1 MIKTVGLFLL
11 ALLKIFG
18 WVLLVLLLVLFAA
31 FLLLVFVPVRYDVL
45 ASNEKS
51 IAPAKANPVE
61 NLRLRIK
68 VTWLLHFI
76 HVSVIYG
83 KEGLQTS
90 VRAAGIDLI
99 KLLARLRR
107 RSRQIAE
114 PEDKEDSQAFDPAQ
128 TKDPVDRTDPSKQIN
143 VPDQTDPFE
152 REKEAAYIKD
162 DGTFQDPNRTDEH
175 NPVQEPTR
183 TDENDPIQEPT
194 RTDENDPIQEPTQTD
209 GNDLIQESTQTDE
222 NDPIQ
227 DAVQIDG
234 SDSENKQKQKQ
245 QKKRKRT
252 KKRTKQNIKRKS
264 KNTSRQSFRSKA
276 QQEADAAPHAQQ
288 ESAPKEGLFQRM
300 RRVYQKVRQE
310 VNDEANRHAISSLFS
325 ELLKLLRSYKPR
337 KLRAD
342 VSFSLADPAWTGHVT
357 GILSMMPWIY
367 RYPCRIIPDFTADQ
381 AYIEG
386 EVQARGKVTVG
397 VFLLSLLRLV
407 RDKQFMKV
415 VRRLL
420 KRGGA

>member
-162 DGTFQDPNRTDEH
+162 DGTFQNPNRTDEH
-175 NPVQEPTR
+175 NPVQEPTQ
-183 TDENDPIQEPT
+183 IY
-194 RTDENDPIQEPTQTD
+194 ENDPIQEPTQTD
-209 GNDLIQESTQTDE
+209 RNDSIQEPTQTDG

-234 SDSENKQKQKQ
+234 NDSENKQKQKQ

-381 AYIEG
+381 AYVEG

>member
-1 MIKTVGLFLL
+1 MIKTMGLFLL

-51 IAPAKANPVE
+51 IAPAKANPAE

-175 NPVQEPTR
+175 NSVQEPTQ
-183 TDENDPIQEPT
+183 I
-194 RTDENDPIQEPTQTD
+194 
-209 GNDLIQESTQTDE
+209 DE

-234 SDSENKQKQKQ
+234 NDSENKQKQKQKQKQ

-310 VNDEANRHAISSLFS
+310 INDEANRHAISSLFS

-342 VSFSLADPAWTGHVT
+342 VSFSLADPAWTGKVT
-357 GILSMMPWIY
+357 GILSIMPWIY

>member
-1 MIKTVGLFLL
+1 MIKTMGLFLL

-51 IAPAKANPVE
+51 IAPAKANPAE

-175 NPVQEPTR
+175 NPVQEPTQI
-183 TDENDPIQEPT
+183 DENDPIQEPT
-194 RTDENDPIQEPTQTD
+194 RTD
-209 GNDLIQESTQTDE
+209 G

-234 SDSENKQKQKQ
+234 NDSENKQKQKQKKKQ

-264 KNTSRQSFRSKA
+264 KNTFRQSFRSKA

-310 VNDEANRHAISSLFS
+310 INDEANRHAISSLFS

-342 VSFSLADPAWTGHVT
+342 VSFSLADPAWTGKVT
-357 GILSMMPWIY
+357 GILSIMPWIY

>member
-1 MIKTVGLFLL
+1 MIKTIGLFLL

-175 NPVQEPTR
+175 NPVQEPTQI
-183 TDENDPIQEPT
+183 DENDPIQEPT
-194 RTDENDPIQEPTQTD
+194 RTD
-209 GNDLIQESTQTDE
+209 G

-234 SDSENKQKQKQ
+234 NDSENKQKQKQKKKQ

-300 RRVYQKVRQE
+300 RRVYQKMRQE

-342 VSFSLADPAWTGHVT
+342 VSFSLADPAWTGKVT
-357 GILSMMPWIY
+357 GILSIMPWIY

>member
-1 MIKTVGLFLL
+1 MKKTIGLFLL

-175 NPVQEPTR
+175 NPVQEPTQI
-183 TDENDPIQEPT
+183 DENDPIQEPT
-194 RTDENDPIQEPTQTD
+194 RTD
-209 GNDLIQESTQTDE
+209 G

-234 SDSENKQKQKQ
+234 NDSENKQKQKQKKKQ

-342 VSFSLADPAWTGHVT
+342 VSFSLADPAWTGKVT
-357 GILSMMPWIY
+357 GILSIMPWIY

>member
-1 MIKTVGLFLL
+1 MIKTMGLFLL

-175 NPVQEPTR
+175 NPVQEPTQI
-183 TDENDPIQEPT
+183 DENDPIQEPT
-194 RTDENDPIQEPTQTD
+194 RTD
-209 GNDLIQESTQTDE
+209 G

-234 SDSENKQKQKQ
+234 NDSENKQKQKQKKKQ

-342 VSFSLADPAWTGHVT
+342 VSFSLADPAWTGKVT
-357 GILSMMPWIY
+357 GILSIMPWIY

-420 KRGGA
+420 KRGRA

>member
-1 MIKTVGLFLL
+1 MIKTMGLFLL

-175 NPVQEPTR
+175 NPVQEPTQ
-183 TDENDPIQEPT
+183 I
-194 RTDENDPIQEPTQTD
+194 
-209 GNDLIQESTQTDE
+209 DE

-234 SDSENKQKQKQ
+234 NDSENKQKQKQ

-310 VNDEANRHAISSLFS
+310 INDEANRHAISSLFS

>member
-1 MIKTVGLFLL
+1 MIKTMGLFLL

-51 IAPAKANPVE
+51 IAPAKANPAE

-175 NPVQEPTR
+175 NPVQEPTQI
-183 TDENDPIQEPT
+183 DENDPIQEPT
-194 RTDENDPIQEPTQTD
+194 RTD
-209 GNDLIQESTQTDE
+209 G

-234 SDSENKQKQKQ
+234 NDSENKQKQKQKQKQ

-310 VNDEANRHAISSLFS
+310 INDEANRHAISSLFS

-342 VSFSLADPAWTGHVT
+342 VSFSLADPAWTGKVT
-357 GILSMMPWIY
+357 GILSIMPWIY

>member
-51 IAPAKANPVE
+51 IAPAKANPAE

-76 HVSVIYG
+76 HVSVIYE

-90 VRAAGIDLI
+90 VRAAGIDLL

-175 NPVQEPTR
+175 NPVQEPTQ
-183 TDENDPIQEPT
+183 I
-194 RTDENDPIQEPTQTD
+194 
-209 GNDLIQESTQTDE
+209 DE

-234 SDSENKQKQKQ
+234 NDSENKQKQKQNKKQ

-310 VNDEANRHAISSLFS
+310 INDEANRHAISSLFS

-342 VSFSLADPAWTGHVT
+342 VSFSLADPAWTGKVT
-357 GILSMMPWIY
+357 GILSIMPWIY

>member
-1 MIKTVGLFLL
+1 ML

-175 NPVQEPTR
+175 NPVQEPTQI
-183 TDENDPIQEPT
+183 DENDPIQEPT
-194 RTDENDPIQEPTQTD
+194 RTD
-209 GNDLIQESTQTDE
+209 G

-234 SDSENKQKQKQ
+234 NDSENKQKQKQKKKQ

-342 VSFSLADPAWTGHVT
+342 VSFSLADPAWTGKVT
-357 GILSMMPWIY
+357 GILSIMPWIY

>member
-175 NPVQEPTR
+175 NPVQEPTQI
-183 TDENDPIQEPT
+183 DENDPIQEPT
-194 RTDENDPIQEPTQTD
+194 RTD
-209 GNDLIQESTQTDE
+209 G

-234 SDSENKQKQKQ
+234 NDSENKQKQKQ

-381 AYIEG
+381 AYVEG

>member
-1 MIKTVGLFLL
+1 M
-11 ALLKIFG
+11 
-18 WVLLVLLLVLFAA
+18 
-31 FLLLVFVPVRYDVL
+31 FVPVRYDVL

-175 NPVQEPTR
+175 NPVQEPTQ
-183 TDENDPIQEPT
+183 I
-194 RTDENDPIQEPTQTD
+194 
-209 GNDLIQESTQTDE
+209 DE

-234 SDSENKQKQKQ
+234 NDSENKQKQKQKQKQ

-310 VNDEANRHAISSLFS
+310 INDEANRHAISSLFS

-342 VSFSLADPAWTGHVT
+342 VSFSLADPAWTGKVT
-357 GILSMMPWIY
+357 GILSIMPWIY

>member
-175 NPVQEPTR
+175 NPV
-183 TDENDPIQEPT
+183 QEPT

>member
-1 MIKTVGLFLL
+1 MIKTMGLFLL

-175 NPVQEPTR
+175 NPVQEPTQ
-183 TDENDPIQEPT
+183 I
-194 RTDENDPIQEPTQTD
+194 
-209 GNDLIQESTQTDE
+209 DE

-234 SDSENKQKQKQ
+234 NDSENKQKQKQKKKQ

-310 VNDEANRHAISSLFS
+310 INDEANRHAISSLFS

-342 VSFSLADPAWTGHVT
+342 VSFSLADPAWTGKVT
-357 GILSMMPWIY
+357 GILSIMPWIY

>member
-1 MIKTVGLFLL
+1 MIKTIGLFLL

-76 HVSVIYG
+76 YVSVIYG

-99 KLLARLRR
+99 KLLARLRQ

-175 NPVQEPTR
+175 NPVQEPTQI
-183 TDENDPIQEPT
+183 DENDPIQEPT
-194 RTDENDPIQEPTQTD
+194 RTD
-209 GNDLIQESTQTDE
+209 G

-234 SDSENKQKQKQ
+234 NDSENKQKQKQKKKQ

-310 VNDEANRHAISSLFS
+310 INDEANRHAISSLFS

-342 VSFSLADPAWTGHVT
+342 VSFSLADPAWTGKVT
-357 GILSMMPWIY
+357 GILSIMPWIY

>member
-1 MIKTVGLFLL
+1 MIKTMGLFLL

-175 NPVQEPTR
+175 NPVQEPTQI
-183 TDENDPIQEPT
+183 DENDPIQEPT
-194 RTDENDPIQEPTQTD
+194 RTD
-209 GNDLIQESTQTDE
+209 G

-234 SDSENKQKQKQ
+234 NDSENKQKQKQKKKQ

-342 VSFSLADPAWTGHVT
+342 VSFSLADPAWTGKVT
-357 GILSMMPWIY
+357 GILSIMPWIY

>member
-1 MIKTVGLFLL
+1 MIKTIGLFLL

-76 HVSVIYG
+76 YVSVIYG

-99 KLLARLRR
+99 KLLARLRQ

-175 NPVQEPTR
+175 NPVQEPTQ
-183 TDENDPIQEPT
+183 I
-194 RTDENDPIQEPTQTD
+194 
-209 GNDLIQESTQTDE
+209 DE

-234 SDSENKQKQKQ
+234 NDSENKQKQKQKKKQ

-342 VSFSLADPAWTGHVT
+342 VSFSLADPAWTGKVT
-357 GILSMMPWIY
+357 GILSIMPWIY

>member
-1 MIKTVGLFLL
+1 MIKTMGLFLL

-175 NPVQEPTR
+175 NPVQEPTQ
-183 TDENDPIQEPT
+183 I
-194 RTDENDPIQEPTQTD
+194 
-209 GNDLIQESTQTDE
+209 DE

-234 SDSENKQKQKQ
+234 NDSENKQKQKQKKKQ

-342 VSFSLADPAWTGHVT
+342 VSFSLADPAWTGKVT
-357 GILSMMPWIY
+357 GILSIMPWIY

>member
-175 NPVQEPTR
+175 NPVQE
-183 TDENDPIQEPT
+183 
-194 RTDENDPIQEPTQTD
+194 
-209 GNDLIQESTQTDE
+209 STQTDE

-342 VSFSLADPAWTGHVT
+342 VSFSLADPAWTGKVT
-357 GILSMMPWIY
+357 GILSIMPWIY

>member
-175 NPVQEPTR
+175 NPVQEPTQI
-183 TDENDPIQEPT
+183 DENDPIQEPT
-194 RTDENDPIQEPTQTD
+194 RTD
-209 GNDLIQESTQTDE
+209 G

-234 SDSENKQKQKQ
+234 NDSENKQKQKQKKKQ

-342 VSFSLADPAWTGHVT
+342 VSFSLADPAWTGKVT
-357 GILSMMPWIY
+357 GILSIMPWIY

-381 AYIEG
+381 AYVEG

>member
-1 MIKTVGLFLL
+1 ML

-18 WVLLVLLLVLFAA
+18 WVLLVLLLVLFVA

-90 VRAAGIDLI
+90 VRAASIDLL

-107 RSRQIAE
+107 RSQKADSDAGTQPFAE
-114 PEDKEDSQAFDPAQ
+114 PTFDPAQ
-128 TKDPVDRTDPSKQIN
+128 TKDQAHRADPSKQIN
-143 VPDQTDPFE
+143 EPGGTFHVPNETDDCDPVRDPNQIDGYDPIRDQTHTDG
-152 REKEAAYIKD
+152 YDLVKD
-162 DGTFQDPNRTDEH
+162 LTHADGHALVKDPNGTD
-175 NPVQEPTR
+175 R
-183 TDENDPIQEPT
+183 YDA
-194 RTDENDPIQEPTQTD
+194 
-209 GNDLIQESTQTDE
+209 
-222 NDPIQ
+222 IQ

-234 SDSENKQKQKQ
+234 NNSVNTQKQKQKQ
-245 QKKRKRT
+245 KKKQRKKHKRT

-264 KNTSRQSFRSKA
+264 K
-276 QQEADAAPHAQQ
+276 
-288 ESAPKEGLFQRM
+288 KEGLFQRM

-357 GILSMMPWIY
+357 GILSMIPWIY

-381 AYIEG
+381 AYVEG

>member
-1 MIKTVGLFLL
+1 MIKTMGLFLL

-175 NPVQEPTR
+175 NPVQEPTQ
-183 TDENDPIQEPT
+183 I
-194 RTDENDPIQEPTQTD
+194 
-209 GNDLIQESTQTDE
+209 DE

-234 SDSENKQKQKQ
+234 NDSENKQKQKQKKKQ

-264 KNTSRQSFRSKA
+264 KNTFRQSFRSKA

-342 VSFSLADPAWTGHVT
+342 VSFSLADPAWTGKVT
-357 GILSMMPWIY
+357 GILSIMPWIY

>member
-162 DGTFQDPNRTDEH
+162 DETFQNPNRTDEH
-175 NPVQEPTR
+175 NPVQEPTQIY
-183 TDENDPIQEPT
+183 ENDPIQEPT
-194 RTDENDPIQEPTQTD
+194 RTD
-209 GNDLIQESTQTDE
+209 G

-234 SDSENKQKQKQ
+234 NDSENKQKQKQ

-381 AYIEG
+381 AYVEG

>member
-1 MIKTVGLFLL
+1 MIKTIGLFLL

-194 RTDENDPIQEPTQTD
+194 QTDGNDSIQEPTQTD
-209 GNDLIQESTQTDE
+209 G

-264 KNTSRQSFRSKA
+264 KNTSRQSFRLKA

-342 VSFSLADPAWTGHVT
+342 VSFSLADPAWTGKVT
-357 GILSMMPWIY
+357 GILSIMPWIY

-386 EVQARGKVTVG
+386 EVHVRGKVTVG

>member
-1 MIKTVGLFLL
+1 MIKTMGLFLL

-175 NPVQEPTR
+175 NPVQEPTQI
-183 TDENDPIQEPT
+183 DENDPIQEPT
-194 RTDENDPIQEPTQTD
+194 RTD
-209 GNDLIQESTQTDE
+209 G

-234 SDSENKQKQKQ
+234 NDSENKQKQKQKKKQ

-300 RRVYQKVRQE
+300 RRVYQKMRQE

-342 VSFSLADPAWTGHVT
+342 VSFSLADPAWTGKVT
-357 GILSMMPWIY
+357 GILSIMPWIY

>member
-194 RTDENDPIQEPTQTD
+194 RTDGNDPIQEPTQTD
-209 GNDLIQESTQTDE
+209 GND
-222 NDPIQ
+222 PIQ

-234 SDSENKQKQKQ
+234 NDSENKQKQKQ

-342 VSFSLADPAWTGHVT
+342 VSFSLADPAWTGKVT
-357 GILSMMPWIY
+357 GILSIMPWIY

>member
-1 MIKTVGLFLL
+1 MIKTIGLFLL

-61 NLRLRIK
+61 NLRLHIK

-175 NPVQEPTR
+175 NPVQEPTQI
-183 TDENDPIQEPT
+183 DENDPIQEPT
-194 RTDENDPIQEPTQTD
+194 RTD
-209 GNDLIQESTQTDE
+209 G

-234 SDSENKQKQKQ
+234 NDSENKQKQKQKKKQ

-300 RRVYQKVRQE
+300 RRVYQKMRQE

-342 VSFSLADPAWTGHVT
+342 VSFSLADPAWTGKVT
-357 GILSMMPWIY
+357 GILSIMPWIY

>member
-1 MIKTVGLFLL
+1 MIKTMGLFLL

-175 NPVQEPTR
+175 NPVQEPTQ
-183 TDENDPIQEPT
+183 I
-194 RTDENDPIQEPTQTD
+194 
-209 GNDLIQESTQTDE
+209 DE

-234 SDSENKQKQKQ
+234 NDSENKQKQKQKQKQ

-342 VSFSLADPAWTGHVT
+342 VSFSLADPAWTGKVT
-357 GILSMMPWIY
+357 GILSIMPWIY

>member
-1 MIKTVGLFLL
+1 MIKTMGLFLL

-175 NPVQEPTR
+175 NPVQEPTQI
-183 TDENDPIQEPT
+183 DENDPIQEPT
-194 RTDENDPIQEPTQTD
+194 RTD
-209 GNDLIQESTQTDE
+209 G

-234 SDSENKQKQKQ
+234 NDSENKQKQKQKKKQ

-310 VNDEANRHAISSLFS
+310 INDEANRHAISSLFS

-342 VSFSLADPAWTGHVT
+342 VSFSLADPAWTGKVT
-357 GILSMMPWIY
+357 GILSIMPWIY

>member
-162 DGTFQDPNRTDEH
+162 DETFQNPNRTDEH
-175 NPVQEPTR
+175 NPVQEPTQIY
-183 TDENDPIQEPT
+183 ENDPIQEPT
-194 RTDENDPIQEPTQTD
+194 RTDGNDPIQEPTQTD
-209 GNDLIQESTQTDE
+209 RNDSIQEPTQTDG

-234 SDSENKQKQKQ
+234 NDSENKQKQKQ

-252 KKRTKQNIKRKS
+252 KKANQTEHKKKIEKHIQAVVPVKGTAGSRRRAARTAGICAKGGIVPKD
-264 KNTSRQSFRSKA
+264 A
-276 QQEADAAPHAQQ
+276 QGVPKGAPG
-288 ESAPKEGLFQRM
+288 SQR
-300 RRVYQKVRQE
+300 
-310 VNDEANRHAISSLFS
+310 
-325 ELLKLLRSYKPR
+325 
-337 KLRAD
+337 
-342 VSFSLADPAWTGHVT
+342 
-357 GILSMMPWIY
+357 
-367 RYPCRIIPDFTADQ
+367 
-381 AYIEG
+381 
-386 EVQARGKVTVG
+386 
-397 VFLLSLLRLV
+397 
-407 RDKQFMKV
+407 
-415 VRRLL
+415 
-420 KRGGA
+420 

>member
-1 MIKTVGLFLL
+1 MIKTIGLFLL

-175 NPVQEPTR
+175 SPVQEPTQI
-183 TDENDPIQEPT
+183 DENDPIQEPT
-194 RTDENDPIQEPTQTD
+194 RTD
-209 GNDLIQESTQTDE
+209 G

-234 SDSENKQKQKQ
+234 NDSENKQKQKQKKKQ

-342 VSFSLADPAWTGHVT
+342 VSFSLADPAWTGKVT
-357 GILSMMPWIY
+357 GILSIMPWIY

>member
-1 MIKTVGLFLL
+1 MIKTMGLFLL

-175 NPVQEPTR
+175 NPVQEPTQI
-183 TDENDPIQEPT
+183 DENDPIQEPT
-194 RTDENDPIQEPTQTD
+194 RTD
-209 GNDLIQESTQTDE
+209 G

-234 SDSENKQKQKQ
+234 NDSENKQKQKQKQKQ

-310 VNDEANRHAISSLFS
+310 INDEANRHAISSLFS

-342 VSFSLADPAWTGHVT
+342 VSFSLADPAWTGKVT
-357 GILSMMPWIY
+357 GILSIMPWIY

>member
-162 DGTFQDPNRTDEH
+162 DETFQNPNRTDEH
-175 NPVQEPTR
+175 NPVQEPTQ
-183 TDENDPIQEPT
+183 IY
-194 RTDENDPIQEPTQTD
+194 ENDPIQEPTQTD
-209 GNDLIQESTQTDE
+209 GND
-222 NDPIQ
+222 PIQ

-234 SDSENKQKQKQ
+234 NDSENKQKQKQ

-381 AYIEG
+381 AYVEG

>member
-1 MIKTVGLFLL
+1 MIKTMGLFLL

-175 NPVQEPTR
+175 NPVQEPTQ
-183 TDENDPIQEPT
+183 IY
-194 RTDENDPIQEPTQTD
+194 ENDPIQEPTQTD
-209 GNDLIQESTQTDE
+209 GND
-222 NDPIQ
+222 PIQ
-227 DAVQIDG
+227 DVVQIDG
-234 SDSENKQKQKQ
+234 NDSENKQKQKQKKKQ

-342 VSFSLADPAWTGHVT
+342 VSFSLADPAWTGKVT
-357 GILSMMPWIY
+357 GILSIMPWIY

>member
-162 DGTFQDPNRTDEH
+162 DETFQNPNRTDEH
-175 NPVQEPTR
+175 NPVQEPTQIY
-183 TDENDPIQEPT
+183 ENDPIQEPT
-194 RTDENDPIQEPTQTD
+194 RTDGNDPIQEPKQTD
-209 GNDLIQESTQTDE
+209 RNDTNRPPTHTNQ
-222 NDPIQ
+222 N
-227 DAVQIDG
+227 
-234 SDSENKQKQKQ
+234 N
-245 QKKRKRT
+245 RKRT

-381 AYIEG
+381 AYVEG

>member
-1 MIKTVGLFLL
+1 MIKTIGLFLL

-175 NPVQEPTR
+175 NPVQEPTQI
-183 TDENDPIQEPT
+183 DENDPIQEPT
-194 RTDENDPIQEPTQTD
+194 RTD
-209 GNDLIQESTQTDE
+209 G

-234 SDSENKQKQKQ
+234 NDSENKQKQKQKKKQ

-342 VSFSLADPAWTGHVT
+342 VSFSLADPAWTGKVT
-357 GILSMMPWIY
+357 GILSIMPWIY